1 MCEGTGVSTGVGV
14 VEGEGDCW
22 GKGMGVALDTA
33 HLIVMLPIV
42 HMHWPAHL
50 VLALSRHRHISTGL

>member
-1 MCEGTGVSTGVGV
+1 MCEGMGASTGVG
-14 VEGEGDCW
+14 EGEGDCW
-22 GKGMGVALDTA
+22 GEGMSVALDTA

-50 VLALSRHRHISTGL
+50 VLALSRHRHIRTGL